1 MLRSIASIRHMT
13 NGLGIFI
20 IISLLILWNLD
31 LISNLLNLK
40 ALDPKLP
47 KEFKGIFTED
57 KYAQS
62 QSYTRVTSKFDIFQ
76 STFNLLLTLTFWL
89 AGGFGWL
96 DGLVREFGYN
106 PILTGL
112 LFMGILFLGQTII
125 GIPFQIYSTFVIEE
139 KFGFNKT
146 TAKTFIIDQ
155 LKGLILMVII
165 GAPILALILWI
176 FQSIENAWLWAWLAF
191 TVIQLLLT
199 YLAPTYLLPLFNKFE
214 PMEDGELKEEINA
227 VAKKC
232 EFPLTEIHIMDGS
245 KRSTKSN
252 AFFTGFGKNKKI
264 ALFDT
269 LIEKHSVKGLVG
281 VLAHEIGHFKCK
293 HIVQRMVVGIIQSAV
308 LFYLIGVVTT
318 PSNPVAQTLFEAF
331 YVENVSVYAGLI
343 FFFILFSP
351 VNRLLSLLSN
361 ITSRK
366 HEFEADAYAANAQG
380 TPDHLIDSL
389 KQLSA
394 DNLVNLTPH
403 PLPVFLDYSHPPMLK
418 RIEAL
423 RKLKV

>member
-1 MLRSIASIRHMT
+1 MT
-13 NGLGIFI
+13 NALGIFI
-20 IISLLILWNLD
+20 IIALFVLWNLD
-31 LISNLLNLK
+31 LISSLLNLK

-47 KEFKGIFTED
+47 KEFDGIFTEE
-57 KYAQS
+57 KYAES
-62 QSYTRVTSKFDIFQ
+62 QSYTRVTSKFEIFQ
-76 STFNLLLTLTFWL
+76 STFNLALTLCFWL
-89 AGGFGWL
+89 GGGFGWL
-96 DGLVREFGYN
+96 DTFVRSLGYGE
-106 PILTGL
+106 IVTGIA
-112 LFMGILFLGQTII
+112 FMGILLIGQTII

-155 LKGLILMVII
+155 LKGLLLMVAI
-165 GAPILALILWI
+165 GTPILALILWI
-176 FQSIENAWLWAWLAF
+176 FQSIEHAWLWAWAAF
-191 TVIQLLLT
+191 TIIQLLLT

-214 PMEDGELKEEINA
+214 PMEDGELKDEINA

-232 EFPLTEIHIMDGS
+232 DFPLTEIHIMDGS

-269 LIEKHSVKGLVG
+269 LIEKHSVQGLVG

-293 HIVQRMVVGIIQSAV
+293 HIIQRMVVSVIQTAA
-308 LFYLIGVVTT
+308 LFYLIGIVTN
-318 PSNPVAQTLFEAF
+318 PSNAVAQTLFEAF
-331 YVENVSVYAGLI
+331 QVENVSVHAGLI

-351 VNRLLSLLSN
+351 VNRILSLLSN

-380 TPDHLIDSL
+380 TADHLIDSL

-423 RKLKV
+423 RKLDL